1 MRTDF
6 LCISELGVA
15 SGLIVKLVDCKRA
28 FPLPSP
34 VVYTTDRSYVVVP
47 GFFLVFFSPFNIAIT
62 SLREER
68 VGPCAVRAF
77 VCFARD
83 GLCLSPLHLG
93 IKDCLQLVIVELLGL
108 FFLLVSEQL
117 SYLRFKETRYN
128 FKGLGSNT
136 IKIVFFFFFF
146 FFSFYETLIE
156 NSLQPS
162 VLFSLNILK

>member
-47 GFFLVFFSPFNIAIT
+47 GFVLVFFSPFNIAIT

-83 GLCLSPLHLG
+83 GLCLRPLHLG
-93 IKDCLQLVIVELLGL
+93 IKDCLQLVIMELLGL

-117 SYLRFKETRYN
+117 NYLRR
-128 FKGLGSNT
+128 LGTISRGWGATLSN
-136 IKIVFFFFFF
+136 FFFFFF
-146 FFSFYETLIE
+146 FFFHFMK
-156 NSLQPS
+156 P
-162 VLFSLNILK
+162 